1 MIKPSHKLTL
11 LSPEAVGLMASL
23 FTGKVEGFEDVYMIE
38 VKLDDPLSHFRT
50 GEGIIFHNDPSGEK
64 RWAEHLFDDQWLVVQ
79 KSDPEWQFVN
89 IPMAIQIAKQYVGKV
104 TKEEQEKAANL
115 VLTDGQVGQI
125 VV

>member
-1 MIKPSHKLTL
+1 
-11 LSPEAVGLMASL
+11 VGRAS
-23 FTGKVEGFEDVYMIE
+23 
-38 VKLDDPLSHFRT
+38 
-50 GEGIIFHNDPSGEK
+50 
-64 RWAEHLFDDQWLVVQ
+64 FDDQWLVVQ